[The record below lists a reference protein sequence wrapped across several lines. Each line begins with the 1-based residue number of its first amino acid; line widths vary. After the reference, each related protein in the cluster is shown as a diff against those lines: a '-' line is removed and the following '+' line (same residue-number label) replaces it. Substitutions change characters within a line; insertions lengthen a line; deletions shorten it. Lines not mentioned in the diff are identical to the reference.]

1 MRRALAWLVVLGIL
15 ELLVIVQVAT
25 WIGAPETIGLLL
37 LVSLLGGFVV
47 KAQGMATLRRF
58 VTDVEARRVPGPLL
72 ADGALIAAAGVFL
85 TFPGFI
91 TDVPGL
97 LLLVPPVRRL
107 VRGRLRQRWTRRF
120 IDVRSTERGRPEI
133 EA

>member
-1 MRRALAWLVVLGIL
+1 MRRALSWLVVLGVV

-25 WIGAPETIGLLL
+25 WIGVVDTIGLLL
-37 LVSLLGGFVV
+37 LVSVLGGFVV
-47 KAQGMATLRRF
+47 RAQGLATLRRF
-58 VTDVEARRVPGPLL
+58 LTDVEARRVPGLVL
-72 ADGALIAAAGVFL
+72 ADAALIAAAGVFL
-85 TFPGFI
+85 VFPGFV

-107 VRGRLRQRWTRRF
+107 VRGRLRQRWTERF